1 MSNRPAIRDEF
12 DIPQAIFLATQV
24 MQFVVSR
31 GAAILPAISH
41 SLEIARIAAETPALR
56 RASDAEWPFHL
67 GLSTNQ
73 NPCG

>member
-1 MSNRPAIRDEF
+1 
-12 DIPQAIFLATQV
+12 